1 MTGLNESEY
10 ARRRQAYATRD
21 QLVRGRATLSRGVRR
36 ARGFAERAER
46 REWVRAQLRAG
57 IGPLTMVPG
66 GGLRGLAAAVDL
78 IVEDRIEGCFVECG
92 TWRGGASFLMAR
104 RSLRQGS
111 PRLVWMFDS
120 FEGLPPPGPADG
132 PAAAAY
138 AADTNSPSYYDNC
151 TAAFDAVEAT
161 ARDLGLRTQVQPV
174 KGWFNDTLPSRKGEL
189 GSIALLRID
198 ADWHDSVATCLE
210 ELVPLVA
217 NGGVVILD
225 DYYSWDGCARATHEF
240 LCRHDLPYRI
250 EQRFGAASFRIP
262 R

>member
-1 MTGLNESEY
+1 MTALNGSGY
-10 ARRRQAYATRD
+10 TRFLRKATRA
-21 QLVRGRATLSRGVRR
+21 QLVRGRAMLSSNARR
-36 ARGFAERAER
+36 AAGFAERAER
-46 REWVRAQLRAG
+46 RAWVKAQLRAG
-57 IGPLTMVPG
+57 IGPLTMVDER
-66 GGLRGLAAAVDL
+66 GLRGLAAAVDL
-78 IVEDRIEGCFVECG
+78 IVGERIEGCFVECG

-111 PRLVWMFDS
+111 PRQVWMFDS

-132 PAAAAY
+132 PSAAAY
-138 AADTNSPSYYDNC
+138 TADTKSPWYYDNC
-151 TAAFDAVEAT
+151 TASFDAVEAS

-174 KGWFNDTLPSRKGEL
+174 KGWFDQTLPSHKVEL

-198 ADWHDSVATCLE
+198 ADWHESVATCLE

-225 DYYSWDGCARATHEF
+225 DYHTWDGCTRATHEF

-250 EQRFGAASFRIP
+250 GGGFGGASFRIP